1 MQSPQSTTEDE
12 TLRRGLTLRRVL
24 ALARP
29 EARRLGIGT
38 IFLFV
43 GSAAGLYFPQLAR
56 EIIDTALEVGSR
68 RNVDRAALILAG
80 VFALQGVAVAIRYK
94 LFTEAGER
102 IVVDLRNR
110 IFASIVD
117 QEVAFFDE
125 RRTGEL
131 ISRLSNDA
139 SVLQNTVSVNIS
151 MALRNVVMALG
162 GVVLLFVTSPQL
174 TLIMLAVVPLVV
186 VGALYFG
193 RLVQRV
199 SFQAQEELAR
209 AGQAAEET
217 ISSIRTVRS
226 FAREEYEKQRYV
238 HWMERYFD
246 AARRRIRDTAIFTG
260 ASTVAGY
267 GAIAVVLWYGGR
279 LVLDEAM
286 SVGDLTQFILYT
298 LLVAAAVGVL
308 GTLYADFMK
317 ARGAAGR
324 VFELLDRLPAI
335 PRSEGLRLN
344 EVRGEIAFEAV
355 SFSYPSRP
363 ETVVLQA
370 LDLKIHA
377 GDVVA
382 LVGSSGAGKSTVTAL
397 LRRFYDVSS
406 GSITLDD
413 VDIRELDPVWLRE
426 EIATVDQEPQLLST
440 SIEENIRYGRLDASD
455 EEVREAAAQANAL
468 QFIESFEEGFATPV
482 GERGVQLSGGQKQ
495 RIAIARALLKDPAI
509 LLLDE
514 ATSAL
519 DAESEYL
526 VQEGLER
533 LMRGRTVLIIA
544 HRLSTVAKADRIYVF
559 DDGRVV
565 EEGTFDDLSQQKGV
579 FAQLIERQ
587 QL

>member
-1 MQSPQSTTEDE
+1 MQSPHSSRDDE

-68 RNVDRAALILAG
+68 SNVDRAALILAG

-286 SVGDLTQFILYT
+286 TVGDLTQFILYT

-335 PRSEGLRLN
+335 PRSEGMRLD

-363 ETVVLQA
+363 DTIVLQA

-406 GSITLDD
+406 GRITLDD
-413 VDIRELDPVWLRE
+413 VDIRELDPAWLRE

-565 EEGTFDDLSQQKGV
+565 EEGTFDDLSRQKGV

>member
-1 MQSPQSTTEDE
+1 MHSLQSTTEDE

-286 SVGDLTQFILYT
+286 TVGDLTQFILYT

-335 PRSEGLRLN
+335 PRSEGLRLD

-363 ETVVLQA
+363 ETVVLKA

-406 GSITLDD
+406 GRITLDD
-413 VDIRELDPVWLRE
+413 VDIRELDPAWLRE

>member
-162 GVVLLFVTSPQL
+162 GVMLLFVTSPQL

-260 ASTVAGY
+260 ASTIAGY

-335 PRSEGLRLN
+335 PRSEGLRLDD
-344 EVRGEIAFEAV
+344 VRGEIAFEAV

-363 ETVVLQA
+363 ETVVLKA

-413 VDIRELDPVWLRE
+413 VDIRELDPAWLRE